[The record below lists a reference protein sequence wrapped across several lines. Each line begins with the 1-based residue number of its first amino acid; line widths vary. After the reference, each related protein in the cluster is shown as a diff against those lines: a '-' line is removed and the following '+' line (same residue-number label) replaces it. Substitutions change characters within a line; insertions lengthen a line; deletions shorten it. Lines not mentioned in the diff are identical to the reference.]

1 MDQYNENKTTEQ
13 IFISENEN
21 EIYFNGPINYI
32 SMSNLNKELLK
43 LESKIMKESNKL
55 KRKLAD
61 MLKDD
66 KELENG
72 ESKYCSLKIKY
83 KPIK

>member
-1 MDQYNENKTTEQ
+1 MKSIID
-13 IFISENEN
+13 IFLIEYLS
-21 EIYFNGPINYI
+21 
-32 SMSNLNKELLK
+32 LK

-83 KPIK
+83 KPKR